1 MICVAAFIFRGTPM
15 EVGVGWVGPTR
26 LTQIILQHLADRA
39 AGQARR
45 LHRGRGDRQ

>member
-26 LTQIILQHLADRA
+26 LTQIILQHLVAYA
-39 AGQARR
+39 AGQARH
-45 LHRGRGDRQ
+45 LLPWRGDRR